1 MSRLPLVSLALT
13 VGLLAVFLCLQEAD
27 RREIES
33 QVQLG
38 PGADVLTF
46 RLKLGATQAPRW
58 TPRALDSLSRLD
70 GVDRVE
76 WQGGTVISQGA
87 DAQRVVPLV
96 EVSVGLLDVKMA
108 RAVAGRT
115 LTDTDVD
122 RPNVVLGSATA
133 RALFGEAPASD
144 YIGERVVI
152 GGKSLQ
158 VVGVVEGMEGAY
170 QAVSS
175 PTDRFG
181 DGAYGVDAVYVALE
195 PSGRAEPVIRSLERL
210 LASDPGLEMLEAV
223 VYREFVAG
231 GMTGERIEF
240 LRESGQLFSLLV
252 ALVVV
257 FGAIDLAVSASFAGH
272 RRIER
277 WAVLRALGAS
287 RRALLRSEVAPMTA
301 GALTAS
307 VVGTVGGSLLAPH
320 VGGVAAARPLML
332 ALLVGVGAAVLG
344 TLPAAL
350 LALRLQPAPA
360 LRSGTDLRSG
370 ARLMLASSACLM
382 LAFALVLTAGG
393 VYLTGERELRDDL
406 EAIGK
411 GLARLTPDRSSL
423 LPVAALAPSDLAAVK
438 QQFPGTRMTY
448 VDRMFAGVT
457 RGDASVDA
465 TIVRADEDFAALSR
479 TRLAEG
485 EWRPDGAV
493 LGADVAKSLFPEGGA
508 LGSTVGFTGV
518 AAGVGELLVVGVAL
532 PRSTGRLE
540 TLQLSEDSVW
550 IHPTAAPD
558 ARSPVARI
566 YMDIEG
572 LEGAEVAT
580 IVDALNALYPRAAP
594 LEPAFV
600 AGTYANYLK
609 RLDAR
614 KGRFQVAASLLLP
627 LSGIALVQLAAS
639 GSVSRRRRRTV
650 ERVLGAGWTDRL
662 ARELMAGVG
671 HLVVIV
677 AGSCLIA
684 LAALAVWSSASGN
697 HLAFPTTWALAGIL
711 AIVGF
716 GVPAVFLA
724 ARRSTLLT
732 PATEV
737 RRE

>member
-33 QVQLG
+33 QAQLG
-38 PGADVLTF
+38 RGADVLTF
-46 RLKLGATQAPRW
+46 RLKLGATRAPRW

-70 GVDRVE
+70 GVNRVE

-87 DAQRVVPLV
+87 DARRVVPLV
-96 EVSVGLLDVKMA
+96 EVSVGLLDVKTA

-122 RPNVVLGSATA
+122 RPNVVLGTATA
-133 RALFGEAPASD
+133 RALFGEAPASAH
-144 YIGERVVI
+144 IGERVVI

-158 VVGVVEGMEGAY
+158 VVGVVEGPEGAY

-181 DGAYGVDAVYVALE
+181 DGVYAVDAVYVALE
-195 PSGRAEPVIRSLERL
+195 PSARPEPVIRSLERL
-210 LASDPGLEMLEAV
+210 LTSDPGLEMLEAV
-223 VYREFVAG
+223 LYREFVAG
-231 GMTGERIEF
+231 GMTVERIEF

-257 FGAIDLAVSASFAGH
+257 FGVIDLAVSASFAAH

-320 VGGVAAARPLML
+320 VGGVPAARPLML
-332 ALLVGVGAAVLG
+332 ALLVGVGAAALG

-393 VYLTGERELRDDL
+393 IYLTGERELRDDL
-406 EAIGK
+406 ESIGR

-457 RGDASVDA
+457 RGDTSVDA

-485 EWRPDGAV
+485 EWRRDGAV
-493 LGADVAKSLFPEGGA
+493 LGADVARSLFPEGGA
-508 LGSTVGFTGV
+508 LGNTVRFTGV
-518 AAGVGELLVVGVAL
+518 AAGVDELLVVGVAL

-550 IHPTAAPD
+550 IHPTAVPD

-572 LEGAEVAT
+572 LEETKLAT
-580 IVDALNALYPRAAP
+580 IVGALNALYPRAAP
-594 LEPAFV
+594 LEPVLV
-600 AGTYANYLK
+600 AGTYANYLE

-627 LSGIALVQLAAS
+627 LSGIALVQVAAS
-639 GSVSRRRRRTV
+639 GSVSRRRRRAV
-650 ERVLGAGWTDRL
+650 ERVLGADWTDRL

-684 LAALAVWSSASGN
+684 LTALAVWSSASGN
-697 HLAFPTTWALAGIL
+697 GLAFPTTWALFGTL

-716 GVPAVFLA
+716 GLPAVFLA
-724 ARRSTLLT
+724 ARRSTLVT